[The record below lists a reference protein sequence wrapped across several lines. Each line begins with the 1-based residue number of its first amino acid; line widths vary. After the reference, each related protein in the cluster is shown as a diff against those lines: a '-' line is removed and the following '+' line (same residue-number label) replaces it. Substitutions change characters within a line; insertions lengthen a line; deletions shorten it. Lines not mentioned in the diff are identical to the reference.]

1 MMFGLESTV
10 APPVADNGYETDQLV
25 EMYRRM
31 LRIRRFEETAS
42 ALYKDGAIPGFV
54 HLSIGQEATAVG
66 GCWPLMRTDR
76 ISSTHRGH
84 GHCLAKG
91 MDMEPMFAE
100 LFGHSTGVCKGL
112 GGSMHIADAS
122 YGMLGANGIVGAGL
136 PIATGSATASAIR
149 RDAAVTVAFFGDGA
163 VATGAF
169 HESVNLAALWRLP
182 VIFFCENNGYAEFT
196 PTADQH
202 PVPVVRRADGYG
214 IEGHTVDGADVV
226 AVAVLM
232 ETLCARARAGA
243 GPFLVEATTHRWHG
257 HYEGDPQRY
266 RPDDEA
272 AQLRADDP
280 LQRVRAAI
288 VTAGGSVAAL
298 DAVDRTV
305 EVELTGAL
313 EAAQSASEGGV
324 PLDAVIAPRSVTN
337 ETTPHRRRAP
347 PSRRG
352 E

>member
-1 MMFGLESTV
+1 MELPRDSVMWVQYQMMFGLESPV
-10 APPVADNGYETDQLV
+10 VSPVADDRDETAELV

-31 LRIRRFEETAS
+31 VRIRRFEETAS

-66 GCWPLMRTDR
+66 GCWPLTRTDR

-182 VIFFCENNGYAEFT
+182 IIFFCENNGYAEFT

-214 IEGHTVDGADVV
+214 IEGHAVDGADVV

-232 ETLCARARAGA
+232 ETSARGLEPVPARSSSRRRLIG
-243 GPFLVEATTHRWHG
+243 GTATTRVI
-257 HYEGDPQRY
+257 PSATALTT
-266 RPDDEA
+266 RPPSCA
-272 AQLRADDP
+272 PTTRCN
-280 LQRVRAAI
+280 
-288 VTAGGSVAAL
+288 GC
-298 DAVDRTV
+298 
-305 EVELTGAL
+305 
-313 EAAQSASEGGV
+313 
-324 PLDAVIAPRSVTN
+324 APRSSRPAVPLPHS
-337 ETTPHRRRAP
+337 TPSIE
-347 PSRRG
+347 PSKSS
-352 E
+352 